1 MFFVGLG
8 AMVGLF
14 VLLGFR
20 SARSVGSSSDYSVA
34 GRSAGATGVSGII
47 MGAIVGGASTIGTV
61 QMAYVS
67 GLSAWWFTLGA
78 ALGCLVLGIWF
89 AGPLRRS
96 GLVTVPEF
104 LSKNYGGAMS
114 GLSMVSA
121 SAGTFL
127 SVVAQFLAGAA
138 LFRTVLPI
146 SPEISAL
153 LLGSLILAFTYS
165 GGLKSYSSIGKAK
178 MVALYGTMA
187 LCAAMAWSTASPV
200 ELFRALPVDPWFNPF
215 GGSLVTDGNALLSM
229 VAGVFCTQIY
239 VQGVFAASDE
249 RTAVRGAILSAILIP
264 PVGLMGVLIGLAMRA
279 SGVSVDPASALP
291 HFIMSNFN
299 PVLSGAMWGTML
311 ITLIG
316 AGAGLSFGIATNLV
330 RDGLIPLMKGDRER
344 DLTMSRWAV
353 ALVVASA
360 GIMACAVQG
369 SQILHWSYLSMGLR
383 GAGTFI
389 PLVVAVIW
397 PERLSPRWALAAN
410 GAGLA
415 AMAASGSFH
424 VWLPPMASGIA
435 ASATITMLGM
445 IRR

>member
-8 AMVGLF
+8 AIVGLF
-14 VLLGFR
+14 VFLGLKA
-20 SARSVGSSSDYSVA
+20 ARSVGSSSDYSVA

-47 MGAIVGGASTIGTV
+47 MGAIVGGASTVGTV

-78 ALGCLVLGIWF
+78 ALGCLILGIWF

-104 LSKNYGGAMS
+104 LSRSYGGAMS

-146 SPEISAL
+146 SPELSAL
-153 LLGSLILAFTYS
+153 ILGSLILAFTYS
-165 GGLKSYSSIGKAK
+165 GGLKSYSSIGRAK
-178 MVALYGTMA
+178 MIALYGTMA
-187 LCAAMAWSTASPV
+187 LCAAMAWSMASPA
-200 ELFRALPVDPWFNPF
+200 ELLRALPIEPWFDLF
-215 GGSLVTDGNALLSM
+215 GKSVGTNGNALLSM

-249 RTAVRGAILSAILIP
+249 RTAVRGAVLSALLIP
-264 PVGLMGVLIGLAMRA
+264 PIGLMGVLIGLTMRA
-279 SGVSVDPASALP
+279 SGVSIDPASALP
-291 HFIMSNFN
+291 YFIMSNFD
-299 PVLSGAMWGTML
+299 PILSGAMWGTML

-316 AGAGLSFGIATNLV
+316 AGAGLSFGIATNLI
-330 RDGLIPLMKGDRER
+330 RDGLIPLLRVNR
-344 DLTMSRWAV
+344 DAELPMSRWAV
-353 ALVVASA
+353 ALVVTSA
-360 GIMACAVQG
+360 GLMACAVQG

-389 PLVVAVIW
+389 PLVVAVLW
-397 PERLSPRWALAAN
+397 PQRLSPRWALAAN

-415 AMAASGSFH
+415 AMAASGSLH
-424 VWLPPMASGIA
+424 AWLPPMASGIA
-435 ASATITMLGM
+435 VSAAVTAMGM
-445 IRR
+445 ARR

>member
-1 MFFVGLG
+1 MFFAGLG
-8 AMVGLF
+8 AIVGLF
-14 VLLGFR
+14 ILLGIR
-20 SARSVGSSSDYSVA
+20 AGRSVGSSSDYSVG
-34 GRSAGATGVSGII
+34 GRSVGAVGVSGII
-47 MGAIVGGASTIGTV
+47 MGAIVGGASTVGTV

-67 GLSAWWFTLGA
+67 GLSAWWFTLGS
-78 ALGCLVLGIWF
+78 ALGCLMLGLWF

-96 GLVTVPEF
+96 GFVTVPEF
-104 LSKNYGGAMS
+104 LSRNYGRKMS

-121 SAGTFL
+121 SVGTFL

-146 SPEISAL
+146 SPELSAL
-153 LLGSLILAFTYS
+153 ILASLILAFTYS
-165 GGLKSYSSIGKAK
+165 GGLRSYSSIGKAK
-178 MVALYGTMA
+178 MVALYGTMV
-187 LCAAMAWSTASPV
+187 LCALAAWSMASPT
-200 ELFRALPVDPWFNPF
+200 ELFRTLPIRPWFDLF
-215 GGSLVTDGNALLSM
+215 GGGLRADGNALLSM

-249 RTAVRGAILSAILIP
+249 RTAARGAILSAILIP
-264 PVGLMGVLIGLAMRA
+264 PVGVMGVLIGLAMRA
-279 SGVSVDPASALP
+279 SGTSVDPAAALP
-291 HFIMSNFN
+291 SFITANFH
-299 PVLSGAMWGTML
+299 PALAGAMWGAIL

-330 RDGLIPLMKGDRER
+330 RDGLLPLMGNRSHRE
-344 DLTMSRWAV
+344 LTMSRWAV

-389 PLVVAVIW
+389 PLVVAVMW
-397 PERLSPRWALAAN
+397 PERLSPRWALVAN

-415 AMAASGSFH
+415 AMAASGSLH
-424 VWLPPMASGIA
+424 LWLPPMASGIA
-435 ASATITMLGM
+435 ASAAVTAMGM
-445 IRR
+445 VRR